1 MARNK
6 ATGIQP
12 SEDVPLNATA
22 LTIAANQMSEH
33 AHLVVEKFGDGLPY
47 ERERIIH
54 EAQFYMAQSA
64 SSMLEAG
71 KRLILL
77 KECEPHGEFTRLVEE
92 QLGLSYFSAAKI
104 MQAAVKFCGGTDRKP
119 ALNLVAAAGN
129 KSKLLE
135 LMILDD
141 EQIAELNEG
150 GTVAG
155 LDLDDVDRMSVR
167 ELKLALR
174 EAREE
179 GTAKDEVI
187 AGKNQK
193 IDQLDTKL
201 RLSRKRIK
209 DADPDTVIA
218 EIRREATI
226 HATEAEVAVRGNL
239 AKAIEALQLHG
250 DTHGVDHG
258 AFMAGLLIQIER
270 AVNEL
275 RETYAVPEQI
285 DGSLVPH
292 DMRG

>member
-6 ATGIQP
+6 TAGVQL
-12 SEDVPLNATA
+12 SEDTPLNTAA
-22 LTIAANQMSEH
+22 LTTAVNQMSEH
-33 AHLVVEKFGDGLPY
+33 DTLIMQQYGDGLPY
-47 ERERIIH
+47 DRERVLH
-54 EAQFYMAQSA
+54 EAQFYMAQGA
-64 SSMLEAG
+64 TAMLELG
-71 KRLILL
+71 KRLIQL
-77 KECEPHGEFTRLVEE
+77 KEAEPEGTRI
-92 QLGLSYFSAAKI
+92 QLIEDRLGMSYSSAKKL
-104 MQAAVKFCGGTDRKP
+104 MQAAIKFGGAKGGRSTP
-119 ALNLVAAAGN
+119 ALVAAAGGN
-129 KSKLLE
+129 AKLLD
-135 LMILDD
+135 LMTLEDG
-141 EQIAELNEG
+141 QIAELEGG

-155 LDLDDVDRMSVR
+155 LTLDDIECMSVR
-167 ELKLALR
+167 ELKRALR

-179 GTAKDEVI
+179 GAAKDEVI
-187 AGKNQK
+187 SGKNQK

-201 RLSRKRIK
+201 RTARKRIK